1 MPTQPTHTWS
11 QIKTHL
17 KQMEKE
23 DLILLLHDLH
33 ALNAENKLYL
43 AARCETAT
51 PDEIAAPF
59 RAQIDAALNPDE
71 RNFRLNFSDARKALN
86 RYKHFTKDPL
96 LLVKMMLHLLD
107 RGMPCIT
114 NNSGVADRTIIGVGN
129 IYEEAAALSNQ
140 IDDPEI
146 LDELRTDFERLVRQ
160 AKKADQWLYESMMDV
175 FLNYLP
181 QEETEDE
188 IEEDENQIT

>member
-1 MPTQPTHTWS
+1 MPTQPTSTWS
-11 QIKTHL
+11 QIKIHL
-17 KQMEKE
+17 KQMEKD

-43 AARCETAT
+43 AAHVQAAS

-59 RAQIDAALNPDE
+59 RAQIEVALDSDP
-71 RNFRLNFSDARKALN
+71 RHFRLNFADAVKALN

-114 NNSGVADRTIIGVGN
+114 NNSGVADRTIIGVGR
-129 IYEEAAALSNQ
+129 IYEEAAALTCK
-140 IDDPEI
+140 IDDPSTI
-146 LDELRTDFERLVRQ
+146 NALRADFESLVRD
-160 AKKADQWLYESMMDV
+160 AEEVDWGLYESMMDV

-181 QEETEDE
+181 QEE
-188 IEEDENQIT
+188 IEEEESGVT